1 MKSRLQ
7 GSDIEIY
14 STNDEGMCNVSERFI
29 IIWKNKIH
37 KCITSTSKN
46 TYIDK
51 LYDMVDKYKN
61 SYQRTIRMKPAN
73 FN

>member
-14 STNDEGMCNVSERFI
+14 STNDEGMSNVGERFI
-29 IIWKNKIH
+29 IILKNKTH

-46 TYIDK
+46 VYIDK

-61 SYQRTIRMKPAN
+61 TYQRTT
-73 FN
+73 

>member
-1 MKSRLQ
+1 MS
-7 GSDIEIY
+7 
-14 STNDEGMCNVSERFI
+14 NVGERFI
-29 IIWKNKIH
+29 IILKNKIH

-46 TYIDK
+46 VYIDK

-61 SYQRTIRMKPAN
+61 TYQRTTRMKPVN

>member
-14 STNDEGMCNVSERFI
+14 STNDEGMSNVGERFI
-29 IIWKNKIH
+29 IIIKNKIH

-46 TYIDK
+46 VYIDNYMIWLINIK
-51 LYDMVDKYKN
+51 IHIKEQLE
-61 SYQRTIRMKPAN
+61 
-73 FN
+73 

>member
-14 STNDEGMCNVSERFI
+14 STNDEGMSNVGERFI
-29 IIWKNKIH
+29 IILKNKIH
-37 KCITSTSKN
+37 KYITSTSKN
-46 TYIDK
+46 VYIDK

-61 SYQRTIRMKPAN
+61 TYQRTTRMKPVN

>member
-14 STNDEGMCNVSERFI
+14 STNDEGMSNVGERFI
-29 IIWKNKIH
+29 IILKNKIY

-46 TYIDK
+46 VYIDK

-61 SYQRTIRMKPAN
+61 TYQRTTRMKPVN

>member
-51 LYDMVDKYKN
+51 LYDMVDK
-61 SYQRTIRMKPAN
+61 
-73 FN
+73 

>member
-14 STNDEGMCNVSERFI
+14 STNDEGMSNVGERFI
-29 IIWKNKIH
+29 IILKNKIY

-46 TYIDK
+46 VYIDK
-51 LYDMVDKYKN
+51 LHIKEQLEWSLLILIK
-61 SYQRTIRMKPAN
+61 SI
-73 FN
+73 

>member
-14 STNDEGMCNVSERFI
+14 STNDEGMSNVGERFI
-29 IIWKNKIH
+29 IILKNKIH

-46 TYIDK
+46 VYIDK

-61 SYQRTIRMKPAN
+61 TYQRTTWMKPVN